1 MSTIFSSLW
10 SRPVTSVPYLKGG
23 TPSLLDGTSN
33 ILVWPRLWIWDE
45 SFREEEG
52 GVRRIREKE
61 EQVNYFIS
69 SLNLSLVQ
77 PGAYIW
83 LTHWIHTRTHWPL
96 AHDIINAPRNRP
108 MAQLI

>member
-61 EQVNYFIS
+61 EQV
-69 SLNLSLVQ
+69 LVSIEITMS
-77 PGAYIW
+77 PVVFW
-83 LTHWIHTRTHWPL
+83 CFLK
-96 AHDIINAPRNRP
+96 
-108 MAQLI
+108 